1 MYGLFLQQR
10 WFQRRQLFSRHVP
23 VDIQTWLFDPASLTA
38 RLKQKCTAD
47 FRVELLSQTIQKPR
61 LDEFKALGM
70 ETGSYALVRQVR
82 LCCGHACW
90 VYARTVIP
98 FSTLKGKQR
107 IYANLGTRPLGAMLF
122 ADRTMQRDEVMVTA
136 LYGSQFPHPT
146 PRAQS
151 PTRARTSP
159 TTPTPPSHP
168 NPASVKMTRY
178 LYPHVIWET
187 PLDSSSTRVVFCI
200 VKCSKV

>member
-10 WFQRRQLFSRHVP
+10 WFQRRQLFSKHVP

-38 RLKQKCTAD
+38 RLKQKCVAD
-47 FRVELLSQTIQKPR
+47 FRVEVLSQTIQKPR
-61 LDEFKALGM
+61 LDEFKVLGM
-70 ETGSYALVRQVR
+70 GTGSYALVRQVR

-122 ADRTMQRDEVMVTA
+122 ADRTMQRDEVRVTA
-136 LYGSQFPHPT
+136 LYGSQLPEGLGLAEDDLVWGRRSVFRVAGKPLLV
-146 PRAQS
+146 S
-151 PTRARTSP
+151 EYFL
-159 TTPTPPSHP
+159 
-168 NPASVKMTRY
+168 PA
-178 LYPHVIWET
+178 L
-187 PLDSSSTRVVFCI
+187 LDN
-200 VKCSKV
+200 

>member
-10 WFQRRQLFSRHVP
+10 WFQRQQLFSKYVP

-38 RLKQKCTAD
+38 RLKQKCAAD

-61 LDEFKALGM
+61 LDEFKVLGM
-70 ETGSYALVRQVR
+70 EAGSYALVRQVR

-98 FSTLKGKQR
+98 FTTLKGKQR
-107 IYANLGTRPLGAMLF
+107 IYANLGARPLGAMLF

-136 LYGSQFPHPT
+136 LYGSQL
-146 PRAQS
+146 
-151 PTRARTSP
+151 
-159 TTPTPPSHP
+159 
-168 NPASVKMTRY
+168 PAGLGLAEDDMVWGRRSVFRVAGK
-178 LYPHVIWET
+178 
-187 PLDSSSTRVVFCI
+187 PLLVSEYFLPALLED
-200 VKCSKV
+200 

>member
-10 WFQRRQLFSRHVP
+10 WFQRRQLFSKHVP

-38 RLKQKCTAD
+38 RLKQKCAAD
-47 FRVELLSQTIQKPR
+47 FRVEVLSQTIQKPR
-61 LDEFKALGM
+61 LDELKVLGM
-70 ETGSYALVRQVR
+70 ETGSYALVRHVR

-122 ADRTMQRDEVMVTA
+122 ADRTMQRDEVRVTA
-136 LYGSQFPHPT
+136 LYGSQL
-146 PRAQS
+146 
-151 PTRARTSP
+151 
-159 TTPTPPSHP
+159 
-168 NPASVKMTRY
+168 PAGLGLAEDDLVWGRRSVFRVAGK
-178 LYPHVIWET
+178 
-187 PLDSSSTRVVFCI
+187 PLLVSEYFLPALLDD
-200 VKCSKV
+200 

>member
-10 WFQRRQLFSRHVP
+10 WFQRRQLFSKHVP

-47 FRVELLSQTIQKPR
+47 FRVEVLSQAIQKPR
-61 LDEFKALGM
+61 LDEFKVLGM
-70 ETGSYALVRQVR
+70 EAGSYALVRQVR
-82 LCCGHACW
+82 LCCGHTCW

-122 ADRTMQRDEVMVTA
+122 ADRTMQRDKVMVTA
-136 LYGSQFPHPT
+136 LYGNQL
-146 PRAQS
+146 
-151 PTRARTSP
+151 
-159 TTPTPPSHP
+159 
-168 NPASVKMTRY
+168 PAGLGLAEDDMVWGRRSVFK
-178 LYPHVIWET
+178 VAGK
-187 PLDSSSTRVVFCI
+187 PLLVSEYFLPALLED
-200 VKCSKV
+200 